1 MSTLCEELH
10 GKAKAELIGLNYDL
24 LDAIVDLDYET
35 FDELCADDI
44 SCLEPETNQSVV
56 IGKEFHKYYF
66 DVFGGDKKGVD
77 AQKAKN
83 ENMERLRVATRRPS
97 MLVRESSLSSG
108 MNAGTNATT
117 RTNVT
122 MVQPHV
128 QFLGDEDDPTGAVI
142 SYVKL
147 TQQTAPGKP
156 PVTMQQSESRVWE
169 KRDGH
174 WVNIHFHK
182 SPYKA

>member
-1 MSTLCEELH
+1 MSALCEELY
-10 GKAKAELIGLNYDL
+10 GEEKAELIGLNYDL
-24 LDAIVDLDYET
+24 LDAIVDLNYDA

-44 SCLEPETNQSVV
+44 SCLEPETNQNVV

-66 DVFGGDKKGVD
+66 DVFGTRSSSNGDGD
-77 AQKAKN
+77 
-83 ENMERLRVATRRPS
+83 EDTSIGEERGI
-97 MLVRESSLSSG
+97 SG
-108 MNAGTNATT
+108 MNAKT
-117 RTNVT
+117 RTVTNVT

-128 QFLGDEDDPTGAVI
+128 QFMGDESNPIGAVV

-147 TQQTAPGKP
+147 TQGMVPGKP
-156 PVTMQQSESRVWE
+156 LKTIQQSETRVWE
-169 KRDGH
+169 KRDGK